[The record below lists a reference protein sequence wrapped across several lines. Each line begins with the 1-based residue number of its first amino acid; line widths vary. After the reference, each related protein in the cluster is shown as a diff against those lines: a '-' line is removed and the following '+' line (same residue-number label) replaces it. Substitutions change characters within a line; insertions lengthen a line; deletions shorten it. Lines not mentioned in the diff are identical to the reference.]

1 MNFFITGSTGFLGRN
16 LLKILSEEK
25 WNIVAPKRN
34 EIFSLL
40 SQQGNI
46 DLLIHAAGKAHSTKN
61 TKSESDEFFEVNLE
75 LIRRITNQ
83 IDEQGLIL
91 NTFVFISTVAVY
103 GLDEGVN
110 INENSPLIGRSPYAA
125 SKIRAEEHLLSW
137 SKKKGINLVILRLPL
152 IFGENAPGNLGAM
165 EKAIRSRYYFQIG
178 DGSARRSIVNVKE
191 LCEFIPSLLGKSGV
205 YNITS
210 KEHPSYSEIGYYFG
224 KKHNRKINKIPL
236 DMLKIVAFCG
246 DIIPKFPLNSYR
258 LSKLTQTLTFDDTQ
272 ARKDIGWKGRNMLE
286 L

>member
-1 MNFFITGSTGFLGRN
+1 MNFFITGGTGFLGRN
-16 LLKILSEEK
+16 LLKILGEEK

-34 EIFSLL
+34 EIFSML

-46 DLLIHAAGKAHSTKN
+46 DLIIHAAGKAHSTKN
-61 TKSESDEFFEVNLE
+61 TKSESDEFFEVNLD
-75 LIRRITNQ
+75 LTRRITNR
-83 IDEQGLIL
+83 IDEQGLEL

-110 INENSPLIGRSPYAA
+110 INENSPLMGRSPYAA
-125 SKIRAEEHLLSW
+125 SKIRAEEHLQSW
-137 SKKKGINLVILRLPL
+137 SKEKGINLVILRLPL

-178 DGSARRSIVNVKE
+178 DGSARRSIVNVNE

-210 KEHPSYSEIGYYFG
+210 KEHPSYSEIGCYFE

-236 DMLKIVAFCG
+236 DLLKILAFCG
-246 DIIPKFPLNSYR
+246 DFIPKFPLNSYR
-258 LSKLTQTLTFDDTQ
+258 LSKLTQTLTFDDTR
-272 ARKDIGWKGRNMLE
+272 ARKDIGWKGRNVLE